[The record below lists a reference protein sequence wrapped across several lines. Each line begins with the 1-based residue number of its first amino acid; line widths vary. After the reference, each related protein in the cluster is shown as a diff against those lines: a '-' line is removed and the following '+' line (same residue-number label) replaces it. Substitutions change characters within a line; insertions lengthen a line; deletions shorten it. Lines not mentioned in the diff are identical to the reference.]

1 MISRTPCGLAAGMN
15 GKSKELKIWF
25 RPFGRN
31 KIGETPCALGTG
43 IVNFK
48 DFLYEMKNCGRLFR
62 KFIIA
67 VLYKIQRKLVSIEL
81 HYRRASKISEE
92 TYGAKHIDFTD
103 DLNNLAELCPDT

>member
-15 GKSKELKIWF
+15 GKSKDWKIWF

-48 DFLYEMKNCGRLFR
+48 DFLYKV
-62 KFIIA
+62 IIP
-67 VLYKIQRKLVSIEL
+67 QD
-81 HYRRASKISEE
+81 SKIVNSPLLLLLVNAVSVR
-92 TYGAKHIDFTD
+92 YSK
-103 DLNNLAELCPDT
+103 NRKC